1 SYYRSYNRDGA
12 VHALPKNPFRLSAEA
27 ENEIE
32 SLMTGSDIEADFAAM
47 REQLGHMQVRIPT
60 LYRQYADLCDTGGV
74 SFSAFNVDAAFSMC
88 LDSFVMVDLTAIKP
102 AKYERY
108 VQPYLGDP

>member
-1 SYYRSYNRDGA
+1 
-12 VHALPKNPFRLSAEA
+12 
-27 ENEIE
+27 
-32 SLMTGSDIEADFAAM
+32 MTGSDIEADFAAM

-108 VQPYLGDP
+108 VQPYLGNP

>member
-1 SYYRSYNRDGA
+1 
-12 VHALPKNPFRLSAEA
+12 
-27 ENEIE
+27 
-32 SLMTGSDIEADFAAM
+32 MTGSNIEDDFAAM
-47 REQLGHMQVRIPT
+47 REQLRHMQINIPT
-60 LYRQYADLCDTGGV
+60 LYRQYADLCDKGGV

-108 VQPYLGDP
+108 VQPYLD